1 MVVEDISAEEKSDGY
16 TPYFL
21 SATDEVE
28 IGCDVSNVFDQVI
41 SSDKAYNIAI
51 TGPYSSG
58 KSSFVSSYKKKN
70 TEFSNSSIDVSLAS
84 FQVNEMV
91 ATGETPNKSGEFEF
105 TDIEKSIIQ
114 QIIYKVPSS
123 TIPKSRFSKLTTSED
138 TIKWKSYIF
147 ASLWLLSIFYIFNPK
162 SYIFIDPVRP
172 ILGKYLEFF
181 NIALSLVMLSG
192 CLFGIASIIKYLK
205 NNLPLSKISYLN
217 PTNVEVSFFSE
228 SDSVLNRTLDEL
240 VYFFSSSNYNKVI
253 FEDLERLNKPEIF
266 TKLRE
271 INIILNNSDA
281 VKGKH
286 KDGIKFIYVTKD
298 DCFSATERT
307 KFFDF
312 ILPIIPVIHSN
323 NSYEKIR
330 ELISTI
336 KGVNL
341 SHNFLRDVTVFISDM
356 RVLQNIVN
364 EFYFYRKLVNHDQ
377 SLSDDNLFALVLC
390 KNMFPCEF
398 ELLQQNSG
406 KIFTAF
412 DTSVI
417 KNESTNEKRSIIQN
431 FKEEIENIENAFSFN
446 KGEYEILIGC
456 YLDRLREE
464 FTNFQFWVI
473 NEERYSEHST
483 DDVLELLQQRHELQ
497 ILERGRGTKPLSNNS
512 NYLTIKGYIEKLNS
526 LDEPDGKVELINGKI
541 EETLILINKIEC
553 ASLKEMCSLFDDE
566 REKLTGYKSDHII
579 HYLLREGYIY
589 EDYQKYISIFYE
601 GKLTRNDFTFRNN
614 IVYGKKPNFEYSLNN
629 PADIVDLLDENS
641 FSQTAILNFD
651 LFEYLISEKHP
662 FLNQSCIILDNS
674 PELLIEFI
682 DKLESSKSIDISS
695 MLEILVCSRSNFLE
709 LSKSYTDK
717 FGDWCFKLC
726 KNKNFFSVD
735 LNHYLYLTKHLNESA
750 KTVVEIASEPKELK
764 KVILDNI
771 ISLNPLFELVEFDHK
786 NDEQCEVYT
795 ALFKSSCIRVNS
807 YSLHNYFKCVY
818 KNKDFTLAFI
828 LEAKDE
834 LLIESIADTNILQQL
849 VEKYWIETT
858 KEGIEDENSI
868 IHMLKSD
875 IAFEIKEQLIS
886 SIPFQ
891 LKHITSSKLD
901 NITHLELSRQ
911 DKVIPSVENL
921 VTIFTCIDQDDD
933 HFEDF
938 NIEADRVVSA
948 NLEDLLSAVQIL
960 GNDDGNDVLLSD
972 FTGIILFNVK
982 KQATFQSLIHLLS
995 EHISGYDLDNLTD
1008 QKYEYLIKERL
1019 VIYSDKIKSEF
1030 EEERPELLPLLI
1042 SCNKGEF
1049 LETNQFYDLKDETLC
1064 SIAKLGVL
1072 SNAEILTIFEEL
1084 NESSFFSSDELA
1096 SCFADLLIIQPSDR
1110 ISEKLFGHLVEYV
1123 EPKTKKGQALIRAMH
1138 SKFDPIYLIENM
1150 TFDCIPY
1157 FSLEDRIHIF
1167 ENSEVSDEN
1176 KLLAIASLSDEE
1188 FKNPKIDTIYLSSL
1202 ACKMQFDGVKEA
1214 NMVKLASEL
1223 DTDYDLIKLLS
1234 CQIDLLSGG
1243 RVLEICG
1250 FSTEQIAKINTAKT
1264 HFELPNSEE
1273 YDVFASLML
1282 DKKLIKRKKITTANK
1297 IRVYL
1302 NNL

>member
-1 MVVEDISAEEKSDGY
+1 MIVEDISAEEKSDGY

-28 IGCDVSNVFDQVI
+28 IDCDVSNVFDQVI

-105 TDIEKSIIQ
+105 ADIEKSIIQ

-417 KNESTNEKRSIIQN
+417 KNESTDEKRSIIQN

-473 NEERYSEHST
+473 NEERFSEYG
-483 DDVLELLQQRHELQ
+483 DVDVLELLQQGHELQ
-497 ILERGRGTKPLSNNS
+497 IQERGSTKLLSKNS
-512 NYLTIKGYIEKLNS
+512 NYLIIKDYIEKLNS

-541 EETLILINKIEC
+541 DETLILINKIES
-553 ASLKEMCSLFDDE
+553 ASLKEMCSLFDEE

-601 GKLTRNDFTFRNN
+601 GELTRNDFNFRNN
-614 IVYGKKPNFEYSLNN
+614 IVYGKRPNFEYSLNN
-629 PADIVDLLDENS
+629 PAGIVELLDENS

-651 LFEYLISEKHP
+651 LFEYLISEKHS
-662 FLNQSCIILDNS
+662 FLNQICVILDNS

-709 LSKSYTDK
+709 LSKSNTDK
-717 FGDWCFKLC
+717 FGEWCFKLC
-726 KNKNFFSVD
+726 KRKSFSSVD
-735 LNHYLYLTKHLNESA
+735 LNHYLYLTKHLNGNA
-750 KTVVEIASEPKELK
+750 KTVVKIASEPKELK
-764 KVILDNI
+764 EVILDNI

-786 NDEQCEVYT
+786 NDEQCEIYKT
-795 ALFKSSCIRVNS
+795 LYKARCIRVNS
-807 YSLHNYFKCVY
+807 INLYSYFKCVY
-818 KNKDFTLAFI
+818 KNEDFTLAFI
-828 LEAKDE
+828 LKAKDE
-834 LLIESIADTNILQQL
+834 LLIESIADIDILQL
-849 VEKYWIETT
+849 LIEKYWIETT

-875 IAFEIKEQLIS
+875 IAIEIKEQLIS
-886 SIPFQ
+886 NIPMP
-891 LKHITSSKLD
+891 LSHISSSKLD
-901 NITHLELSRQ
+901 DITHLELSKQ
-911 DKVIPSVENL
+911 DKVIPSIENL
-921 VTIFTCIDQDDD
+921 VTIFAYIDHDAD

-938 NIEADRVVSA
+938 NIEADRIVSA
-948 NLEDLLSAVQIL
+948 NLEDLLSAVKIL
-960 GNDDGNDVLLSD
+960 GNDVLLLD
-972 FTGIILFNVK
+972 FAHIILFNVE
-982 KQATFQSLIHLLS
+982 KQATFQSLVHPLS
-995 EHISGYDLDNLTD
+995 KHIDGYDLDNLTD

-1019 VIYSDKIKSEF
+1019 VIYSDKLKSEL
-1030 EEERPELLPLLI
+1030 EEDRPELLPLLI
-1042 SCNKGEF
+1042 SYNKDKF
-1049 LETNQFYDLKDETLC
+1049 LETNQFYDLSDETLC
-1064 SIAKLGVL
+1064 SIAKLEVL
-1072 SNAEILTIFEEL
+1072 SNAEILTIFEGLSET
-1084 NESSFFSSDELA
+1084 SFFSSDELA
-1096 SCFADLLIIQPSDR
+1096 SCFADLLVIQPSDKV
-1110 ISEKLFGHLVEYV
+1110 SEKLFGHLVEYV
-1123 EPKTKKGQALIRAMH
+1123 EPKSDKGQDLIRAMH
-1138 SKFDPIYLIENM
+1138 NKFDPIYLVEHM
-1150 TFDCIPY
+1150 TFDCIPF
-1157 FSLEDRIHIF
+1157 FSLEDKICIF
-1167 ENSEVSDEN
+1167 ESDEVSVEN
-1176 KLLAIASLSDEE
+1176 KLSAIASLSDEE
-1188 FKNPKIDTIYLSSL
+1188 FKSPLIDTIHLSSL
-1202 ACKMQFDGVKEA
+1202 ACEMQFNGVREV
-1214 NMVKLASEL
+1214 NIIKLASKL
-1223 DTDYDLIKLLS
+1223 NTDSDLITFLT
-1234 CQIDLLSGG
+1234 CQIDLLSEDG
-1243 RVLEICG
+1243 VKKICG
-1250 FSTEQIAKINTAKT
+1250 FSTEQISKMNIAKT
-1264 HFELPNSEE
+1264 HFELPITEE
-1273 YDVFASLML
+1273 YDAFSSLMS
-1282 DKKLIKRKKITTANK
+1282 DKKLIKRKKITTRDK

-1302 NNL
+1302 NNS

>member
-1 MVVEDISAEEKSDGY
+1 MIAEDIPSEKKSDGY

-21 SATDEVE
+21 SATSEAE
-28 IGCDVSNVFDQVI
+28 IDNDVAYVFEQVI
-41 SSDKAYNIAI
+41 TSDKAYNIAI

-70 TEFSNSSIDVSLAS
+70 AEFSNTSIDVSLAA
-84 FQVNEMV
+84 FQVDEVGGGNNDS
-91 ATGETPNKSGEFEF
+91 NKSETFDF
-105 TDIEKSIIQ
+105 ADIEKSIVQ

-123 TIPKSRFSKLTTSED
+123 TIPKSRFSKLATSKDTT
-138 TIKWKSYIF
+138 KLRYYIL
-147 ASLWLLSIFYIFNPK
+147 ASLWVLSSFYVFNPK
-162 SYIFIDPVRP
+162 SYIFIDPIRP
-172 ILGKYLEFF
+172 MLGKNLEFF
-181 NIALSLVMLSG
+181 NIGLSLIMLG
-192 CLFGIASIIKYLK
+192 FWLFGIIYIFKYIKS
-205 NNLPLSKISYLN
+205 NLPLSKISYLN
-217 PTNVEVSFFSE
+217 PASAEVSFFSE

-286 KDGIKFIYVTKD
+286 KEGIKFLYVTKD

-312 ILPIIPVIHSN
+312 ILPIIPIIHSN
-323 NSYEKIR
+323 NSYEKIL

-336 KGVNL
+336 KGEKL
-341 SHNFLRDVTVFISDM
+341 SRKFLRDVTVFISDM

-377 SLSDDNLFALVLC
+377 SLSDDNLFSLVLC
-390 KNMFPCEF
+390 KNMFPGEF

-412 DTSVI
+412 DTSKI
-417 KNESTNEKRSIIQN
+417 KKEIIEGKEANIIKYKEKIDKI
-431 FKEEIENIENAFSFN
+431 N
-446 KGEYEILIGC
+446 KAIKFTKSEYEVLIKWN
-456 YLDRLREE
+456 LEVIASQ
-464 FTNFQFWVI
+464 FQ
-473 NEERYSEHST
+473 
-483 DDVLELLQQRHELQ
+483 
-497 ILERGRGTKPLSNNS
+497 PLSNWRFGQDIISSKDYEKVLFGLLEGNELKLS
-512 NYLTIKGYIEKLNS
+512 VYGSIHTLDENNEYLQIQRYLDKIKM
-526 LDEPDGKVELINGKI
+526 LDEPDEEVEQLNRKITETSILISKVES
-541 EETLILINKIEC
+541 
-553 ASLKEMCSLFDDE
+553 ASLKDMCSRFE
-566 REKLTGYKSDHII
+566 GKRENLTGYKADHII

-589 EDYQKYISIFYE
+589 EGYQKYISIFYE
-601 GKLTRNDFTFRNN
+601 GELTRKDFTFRNN
-614 IVYGKKPNFEYSLNN
+614 IAYGKKPNFEYSLNN
-629 PADIVDLLDENS
+629 PSDIVKLLDENS

-651 LFEYLISEKHP
+651 LFEYLISERHP
-662 FLNQSCIILDNS
+662 FLNQSCTILDNS
-674 PELLIEFI
+674 PKLLIEFI
-682 DKLESSKSIDISS
+682 DKLESNKSVDISA

-726 KNKNFFSVD
+726 KNKNFSSVD
-735 LNHYLYLTKHLNESA
+735 LNHYHYLTKHLNENA
-750 KTVVEIASEPKELK
+750 KTVVEIASKPKEARE
-764 KVILDNI
+764 VILGNI
-771 ISLNPLFELVEFDHK
+771 ISLNPLLELVEFEHT
-786 NDEQCEVYT
+786 NDEQREVYT

-807 YSLHNYFKCVY
+807 FSLYNYFKCVY
-818 KNKDFTLAFI
+818 KNKDFTLAYI
-828 LEAKDE
+828 LEAKEE
-834 LLIESIADTNILQQL
+834 LLTESIADIDILQQL

-858 KEGIEDENSI
+858 KEDIEDENSI
-868 IHMLKSD
+868 IHVLKSD
-875 IAFEIKEQLIS
+875 IAFEIKKQLIS

-901 NITHLELSRQ
+901 DITHLELSRQ
-911 DKVIPSVENL
+911 DKAIPSIENL
-921 VTIFTCIDQDDD
+921 VTIFAYIDHDGDF
-933 HFEDF
+933 FEDF

-948 NLEDLLSAVQIL
+948 NIEDLLLAVKNL
-960 GNDDGNDVLLSD
+960 DNDELLAD

-1008 QKYEYLIKERL
+1008 EKYKYLIKERL

-1030 EEERPELLPLLI
+1030 EEDRPELLPLLI
-1042 SCNKGEF
+1042 SYNKNKFE
-1049 LETNQFYDLKDETLC
+1049 ETNQFYDLKDETLC
-1064 SIAKLGVL
+1064 SIAKLGAL
-1072 SNAEILTIFEEL
+1072 SNTEILSIFESL
-1084 NESSFFSSDELA
+1084 NESSFFSSNELA
-1096 SCFADLLIIQPSDR
+1096 SCLADLLIIQPSDKV
-1110 ISEKLFGHLVEYV
+1110 SEKLFGHLVEYV

-1167 ENSEVSDEN
+1167 ESSEVSDEN

-1188 FKNPKIDTIYLSSL
+1188 FKSPKIDTIYLSSL
-1202 ACKMQFDGVKEA
+1202 ACKMQFDGVREA
-1214 NMVKLASEL
+1214 NMIKLASEL

-1234 CQIDLLSGG
+1234 CQIDLLSESG
-1243 RVLEICG
+1243 VKEICG
-1250 FSTEQIAKINTAKT
+1250 FSTEQITKINTTKT

-1282 DKKLIKRKKITTANK
+1282 DKKLIKRKKITTADK

-1302 NNL
+1302 NNS

>member
-1 MVVEDISAEEKSDGY
+1 MIVEDISAEEKSDGY

-21 SATDEVE
+21 SATDEAK
-28 IGCDVSNVFDQVI
+28 IDIDVSNVFSQVI
-41 SSDKAYNIAI
+41 ASDKAYNIAI

-70 TEFSNSSIDVSLAS
+70 TEFSETSIDVSLAS
-84 FQVNEMV
+84 FQVDEE
-91 ATGETPNKSGEFEF
+91 ALNKPDVFAN
-105 TDIEKSIIQ
+105 IEKSIIQ

-123 TIPKSRFSKLTTSED
+123 TIPKSRFSKLATSKDTT
-138 TIKWKSYIF
+138 KWKSYIF

-162 SYIFIDPVRP
+162 SYIFIDPIRP

-181 NIALSLVMLSG
+181 NIGLSLVMLVG
-192 CLFGIASIIKYLK
+192 CLLGIAFIFKYLK
-205 NNLPLSKISYLN
+205 STLPLSKISYLN
-217 PTNVEVSFFSE
+217 PTSAEISFFSE

-240 VYFFSSSNYNKVI
+240 VYFFSSSQYNKVI

-281 VKGKH
+281 VREQHKKGV
-286 KDGIKFIYVTKD
+286 KFIYVTKD

-312 ILPIIPVIHSN
+312 ILPIIPIIHSN

-336 KGVNL
+336 KDEKL
-341 SHNFLRDVTVFISDM
+341 SRKFLRDVTVFISDM

-417 KNESTNEKRSIIQN
+417 KNESTDEQRSIIQN

-446 KGEYEILIGC
+446 KGEYGILIGY

-464 FTNFQFWVI
+464 FSYFQYWVV
-473 NEERYSEHST
+473 NEQRFSEHST
-483 DDVLELLQQRHELQ
+483 DDVLELLQQGHELQ
-497 ILERGRGTKPLSNNS
+497 IQERGSTKLLSKNS
-512 NYLTIKGYIEKLNS
+512 NYLIIKDYIEKLNL
-526 LDEPDGKVELINGKI
+526 LDGPDGKVELINSKI
-541 EETLILINKIEC
+541 DETLILINKIES
-553 ASLKEMCSLFDDE
+553 ASLKEMCSLFE
-566 REKLTGYKSDHII
+566 EKRESLTGYNSDHII
-579 HYLLREGYIY
+579 HYLLRRGYIY
-589 EDYQKYISIFYE
+589 EDYKKYISIFYE
-601 GKLTRNDFTFRNN
+601 GELTRNDFTFRNN

-629 PADIVDLLDENS
+629 PADIVELLDENS

-651 LFEYLISEKHP
+651 LFECLISNKHS
-662 FLNQSCIILDNS
+662 FLNQSCIILDNN
-674 PELLIEFI
+674 PKLLIEFI

-717 FGDWCFKLC
+717 FGEWCFKLC
-726 KNKNFFSVD
+726 KRKSFSSVD
-735 LNHYLYLTKHLNESA
+735 LNHYHYLAKHLNENA
-750 KTVVEIASEPKELK
+750 KTVVEIAREPKELK
-764 KVILDNI
+764 EVILDNI
-771 ISLNPLFELVEFDHK
+771 ILLDPLLELVEFDHK
-786 NDEQCEVYT
+786 NNEQCEVYKT
-795 ALFKSSCIRVNS
+795 LYKARCIRITS
-807 YSLHNYFKCVY
+807 TSLHSYFKCIY
-818 KNKDFTLAFI
+818 KDEDFSLAYI

-834 LLIESIADTNILQQL
+834 LLTESIADTDILQQL

-868 IHMLKSD
+868 IHVLKSD
-875 IAFEIKEQLIS
+875 IAFEIKEELIS

-901 NITHLELSRQ
+901 DITHLELSRQ
-911 DKVIPSVENL
+911 DKAIPSIENL
-921 VTIFTCIDQDDD
+921 VTIFAYIDHDGDF
-933 HFEDF
+933 FEDF

-948 NLEDLLSAVQIL
+948 NIEDLLLAVQNL
-960 GNDDGNDVLLSD
+960 DNDDLLFD

-1008 QKYEYLIKERL
+1008 QKYKYLIKERL

-1030 EEERPELLPLLI
+1030 EEDRPELLPLLI
-1042 SCNKGEF
+1042 SYNKDKFE
-1049 LETNQFYDLKDETLC
+1049 ETNQFYDLKDETLC
-1064 SIAKLGVL
+1064 SIAKLEAL
-1072 SNAEILTIFEEL
+1072 SNAEILSIFESL
-1084 NESSFFSSDELA
+1084 NESSFFSSNELA
-1096 SCFADLLIIQPSDR
+1096 SCFADLLIIQPSDKV
-1110 ISEKLFGHLVEYV
+1110 SEKLFGHLVEYV
-1123 EPKTKKGQALIRAMH
+1123 EPKSKKGQALIHAMH

-1167 ENSEVSDEN
+1167 ESSEVSDEN

-1188 FKNPKIDTIYLSSL
+1188 FKSPKIDTIYLSSL
-1202 ACKMQFDGVKEA
+1202 ACKMQFDGVREA
-1214 NMVKLASEL
+1214 NMIKLASEL
-1223 DTDYDLIKLLS
+1223 CTDSDLIKFLTY
-1234 CQIDLLSGG
+1234 QIDLLSGVG
-1243 RVLEICG
+1243 VKKICG
-1250 FSTEQIAKINTAKT
+1250 FSTEQIVKIITAKT
-1264 HFELPNSEE
+1264 HFELPNTEE
-1273 YDVFASLML
+1273 YDAFSSLMT
-1282 DKKLIKRKKITTANK
+1282 DKKLIKRKQVTKTDK
-1297 IRVYL
+1297 IRVDL
-1302 NNL
+1302 NNS